1 MTGVAS
7 RPEVGILV
15 ISSALPAAPSA
26 VSAAIRSNSSVLQ
39 VRTGPS
45 WPWNT
50 PVTRASA
57 LVVVGADWLVSKVTV
72 ILLIVGHRPVCQPF
86 PAGDLLCLP
95 QRSPAA
101 IFPDSPNTTM
111 ACIPATPRGWSA
123 GQLHTGISRRGTIS
137 LVEHQRSLT
146 MFLLT

>member
-1 MTGVAS
+1 
-7 RPEVGILV
+7 
-15 ISSALPAAPSA
+15 
-26 VSAAIRSNSSVLQ
+26 
-39 VRTGPS
+39 
-45 WPWNT
+45 
-50 PVTRASA
+50 
-57 LVVVGADWLVSKVTV
+57 VTV

-123 GQLHTGISRRGTIS
+123 VQLHTGISRQASPYQAVTPAQAAVLRPRYRLS
-137 LVEHQRSLT
+137 LVKHQRSLT
-146 MFLLT
+146 MFLLTRGAVAGAGAVTGARSVP